1 MFCTG
6 TFPDCWRFI
15 EVLTSSFAQVFVEAG
30 NLRFNRQPPTPKMHY
45 PSCNSSWFS
54 WFLYVF
60 VMNTLHLSSVFPSFL
75 YLGPWGCPQV
85 PSPSMWVR
93 MALFGARRSR
103 TWQWES
109 SGKVNLNT
117 WCFFMF
123 FPNLDPVDPVDSSI
137 FPSLCGWHDGFFQH
151 FPKFSGEIPGCSPIF
166 RGTCPARPGVHGAL
180 GLLRRAP
187 GGGERRRARGG
198 GALAGG
204 AAGLMRQSGATAAT
218 AGKWLKYHYT
228 L

>member
-30 NLRFNRQPPTPKMHY
+30 NLRFNRQPPTPKMHHGFCMFLSWT
-45 PSCNSSWFS
+45 PSIYHRYFRYFPPFCI
-54 WFLYVF
+54 LGLGDVPRC
-60 VMNTLHLSSVFPSFL
+60 LHLRCGCGWL
-75 YLGPWGCPQV
+75 YSGRGNPGRNGPGNEKV
-85 PSPSMWVR
+85 
-93 MALFGARRSR
+93 LAR
-103 TWQWES
+103 WIWIP
-109 SGKVNLNT
+109 GV
-117 WCFFMF
+117 FFMF
-123 FPNLDPVDPVDSSI
+123 FSKFGSSGSSG
-137 FPSLCGWHDGFFQH
+137 SLYISKSLWV
-151 FPKFSGEIPGCSPIF
+151 KWWIF
-166 RGTCPARPGVHGAL
+166 RVKSLGVRPFFGGPTGLGPASTAP

-204 AAGLMRQSGATAAT
+204 AAGLMCQSGATATAAT
-218 AGKWLKYHYT
+218 AGKWLRYHYT